1 MTDLTPG
8 LLMAAAAV
16 VLTHG
21 PAQSRDRIAAA
32 LVATADGLAPPDPD
46 PTPTPTPAEPTAG
59 VFRSREDH

>member
-21 PAQSRDRIAAA
+21 PAQSRDRIAAV
-32 LVATADGLAPPDPD
+32 LVAAAADLTPD